1 MEQYSICVA
10 IIHENLV
17 LKISISILLH
27 ASKEKIQFYYTLLN
41 TGKNK
46 TKKKKKMLSSAER
59 NLMMNH
65 APFTGYL
72 LLRPDI
78 H

>member
-27 ASKEKIQFYYTLLN
+27 ASKEKIQFHYTLLN

-46 TKKKKKMLSSAER
+46 TKKKMLSSAER

>member
-1 MEQYSICVA
+1 MEQYSICIA

-27 ASKEKIQFYYTLLN
+27 ASKEKIQFYYTFLN

-46 TKKKKKMLSSAER
+46 TKKMLSSAER
-59 NLMMNH
+59 NLMMNQ
-65 APFTGYL
+65 APLTGYL

>member
-27 ASKEKIQFYYTLLN
+27 VSKEKIEFYCTLLN

-46 TKKKKKMLSSAER
+46 TKKNMLSSAER
-59 NLMMNH
+59 SLMMYH
-65 APFTGYL
+65 APFSGYL
-72 LLRPDI
+72 LLRTDI

>member
-1 MEQYSICVA
+1 MEQYSIYVA

-17 LKISISILLH
+17 LKIFISILLH
-27 ASKEKIQFYYTLLN
+27 ASKEKIQFHYTLLN
-41 TGKNK
+41 NGNNK
-46 TKKKKKMLSSAER
+46 TKKKKMLSSAER